1 MGYNIGID
9 EDKLNRK
16 YQSILSNNKN
26 SSKASGQDI
35 TENPHNKPPSGQNPT
50 GPMKGNLMTWTQM
63 LEAMDEVSDSLSAQ
77 SDDVSNFSI
86 QDDVGNDSDR
96 DKDLLDELNQIFT
109 PILIRQD
116 FEGDLS
122 DKIQEAFSEASVLLE
137 NNVIKFDDETRMA
150 QLISICALLIAKNKN
165 SEKYQMYKKAATIR
179 KQMKLDIQKE
189 EYEAA
194 KTLAQKFLVKV
205 STTNNSSVARNAAN
219 RLLPATQH

>member
-1 MGYNIGID
+1 MGYNTGVD
-9 EDKLNRK
+9 EDKLNNK
-16 YQSILSNNKN
+16 YQSILANNRN
-26 SSKASGQDI
+26 SSKASGQDVSD
-35 TENPHNKPPSGQNPT
+35 NPHNKPPSGQNTT

-63 LEAMDEVSDSLSAQ
+63 LEAMDEVSDSLSMQ
-77 SDDVSNFSI
+77 SDDISNISI
-86 QDDVGNDSDR
+86 QDNDIDSSDR
-96 DKDLLDELNQIFT
+96 DKSLLDELNQIFT

-122 DKIQEAFSEASVLLE
+122 DRIQEAFSEASVLLE

-150 QLISICALLIAKNKN
+150 QLISICALLIARNKN
-165 SEKYQMYKKAATIR
+165 TEKYQMYKKAATIR